1 MQVGNIVI
9 NNYQVTLYGSLGI
22 TGGLPILL
30 TAMWNLVAIF
40 GNGTCARFVDRVGRR
55 TFLLVGIAGCLVFL
69 SIETAMVAQ
78 YVGTD
83 NKAGN
88 AAGGESTR
96 RRNASNNALTFS
108 LAVFALFGY
117 IVFYSGGC
125 DVIQY
130 LYAAEI
136 FPMLWRSFGM
146 GFSLLGQWLA
156 K

>member
-1 MQVGNIVI
+1 
-9 NNYQVTLYGSLGI
+9 
-22 TGGLPILL
+22 
-30 TAMWNLVAIF
+30 MWNLVAIF
-40 GNGTCARFVDRVGRR
+40 GNGTCALFVDRVGRR

-69 SIETAMVAQ
+69 AIETAMVAK

-88 AAGGESTR
+88 AAGGKR
-96 RRNASNNALTFS
+96 RFFLFQG
-108 LAVFALFGY
+108 LELIIVPIVFALFGY